1 MLNTFR
7 GVFLQQVLTPLK
19 SDLSVD
25 DERLV
30 SHCRWLLKNGCNG
43 LAVLGTTG
51 EANSFSV
58 FERIRILETLNDG
71 GIPGGA
77 LMPGTGSCS
86 FTDTVELTRRAVE
99 LGAGGFYVAT
109 LIIRK

>member
-1 MLNTFR
+1 MRRRHLSDDQMLNTFR
-7 GVFLQQVLTPLK
+7 GVFAAALTPLK

-43 LAVLGTTG
+43 LAVLGSTG

-58 FERIRILETLNDG
+58 FERIKILETLNDG
-71 GIPGGA
+71 GIPGEA
-77 LMPGTGSCS
+77 LMP
-86 FTDTVELTRRAVE
+86 VLV
-99 LGAGGFYVAT
+99 LVLL
-109 LIIRK
+109 LIR